1 MFSAGALEKYC
12 YCPLTWW
19 LSREGADEDEET
31 LAKGERKHE
40 TVVEDLK
47 GIETH
52 EVRAKQSETAVM
64 YFALAATIV
73 AVLGITFLQKAAIS
87 FSQIL
92 DVLALIW
99 LLAAC
104 YFLYKADV
112 VSSEQEK
119 LLVERIVLGFAMVA
133 MLLAVSSVSVFVIGN
148 PLMSQTAESVA
159 LMWLIGA
166 SYFLYHALRASATA
180 LLLRQKHDLVDKTVD
195 FVDDQTRNTRLFVS
209 EKNGL
214 RGRPDYIVVQGDS
227 HIPVEVKTGRTPRGP
242 LFSHIVQLGAY
253 CLLIEENYGKAPPHG
268 VLRYEKAEH
277 EIEYNMDSKNLVLA
291 KLKEM
296 RAALAAGIAHRNH
309 NRPGKCLGCS
319 RRSVCPEKLA

>member
-1 MFSAGALEKYC
+1 MFSAGALEKFC

-19 LSREGADEDEET
+19 LSREGAEEDEET

-40 TVVEDLK
+40 IVVEDLK

-52 EVRAKQSETAVM
+52 EVRARQSETAVM
-64 YFALAATIV
+64 YFAFAATII
-73 AVLGITFLQKAAIS
+73 AVLGVTFLQKMTTS

-112 VSSEQEK
+112 VASEKER

-133 MLLAVSSVSVFVIGN
+133 MLLAVSSISIFVIGD
-148 PLMSQTAESVA
+148 PLLSQIAESVA

-166 SYFLYHALRASATA
+166 SFFLYHALRASAAA
-180 LLLRQKHDLVDKTVD
+180 LMLREKHDLINKAVD
-195 FVDDQTRNTRLFVS
+195 FVDDQTRNTKLFIS
-209 EKNGL
+209 EKNGI
-214 RGRPDYIVVQGDS
+214 RGRPDYVVLQGEN

-242 LFSHIVQLGAY
+242 LFSHIIQLGAY
-253 CLLIEENYGKAPPHG
+253 CLLVEENFGKAPPFG

-277 EIEYNMDSKNLVLA
+277 EIEYNADTKNLVLS
-291 KLKEM
+291 KIREM
-296 RAALAAGIAHRNH
+296 RAALAAGSAHRNH
-309 NRPGKCLGCS
+309 NRPGKCIGCS
-319 RRSVCPEKLA
+319 RRAVCPERLA